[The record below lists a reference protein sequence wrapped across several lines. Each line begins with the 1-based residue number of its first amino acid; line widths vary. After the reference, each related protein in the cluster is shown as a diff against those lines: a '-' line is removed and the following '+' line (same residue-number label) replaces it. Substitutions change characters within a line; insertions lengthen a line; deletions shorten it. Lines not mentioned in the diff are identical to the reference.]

1 MKFTDLSSQ
10 KQEIL
15 RAFIAG
21 DTIQVYTPSTSWKD
35 TDIGNFFYV
44 LSNCHHDWLRVKKKE
59 PLIEYLFTG
68 INKNGVLFESYEGK
82 SIEDVNKFF
91 PCTRFIFYIKRTFI
105 DGVFV
110 HAEVVVE

>member
-35 TDIGNFFYV
+35 TDMGNFFYV
-44 LSNCHHDWLRVKKKE
+44 LSNCHHDWLRVQTKE
-59 PLIEYLFTG
+59 LKVTYLYSGVG
-68 INKNGVLFESYEGK
+68 IHGNIYAGEFESLGE
-82 SIEDVNKFF
+82 IV
-91 PCTRFIFYIKRTFI
+91 FYYPKHTFHSYVKRTFH